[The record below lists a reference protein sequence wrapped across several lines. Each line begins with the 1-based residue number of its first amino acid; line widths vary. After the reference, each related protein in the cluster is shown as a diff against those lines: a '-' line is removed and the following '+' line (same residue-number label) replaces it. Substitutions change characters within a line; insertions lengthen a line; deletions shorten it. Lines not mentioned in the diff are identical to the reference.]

1 MTPLEVSNECLNK
14 FNESTTDMSN
24 EDRWSA
30 AEELEAT
37 LEGVLMERDELEKE

>member
-1 MTPLEVSNECLNK
+1 MTPLEVSQECFSK
-14 FNESTTDMSN
+14 FNKLTTDMLN

-37 LEGVLMERDELEKE
+37 LEGVLME